1 MNSGSFVY
9 KKGDLVTIKQDIVML
24 CWGTEGTNDRCFRYN
39 KGLKDGIFLGIAKEE
54 PAFKEAHDYCVKF
67 TPIKNPCVIAVGDTM
82 WYVDQN
88 SFHFYNNRRNNEKV
102 NRSYAE

>member
-24 CWGTEGTNDRCFRYN
+24 CWGAEDGRSFRYN
-39 KGLKDGIFLGIAKEE
+39 KALKDGIFLGIAKEE

-67 TPIKNPCVIAVGDTM
+67 TPIKNPCVIAVGDTCGM
-82 WYVDQN
+82 LTKHQF
-88 SFHFYNNRRNNEKV
+88 SLL
-102 NRSYAE
+102 

>member
-24 CWGTEGTNDRCFRYN
+24 CWGAEDGRSFRYN
-39 KGLKDGIFLGIAKEE
+39 KALKDGIFLGIAKEE

-82 WYVDQN
+82 WYVDET

>member
-24 CWGTEGTNDRCFRYN
+24 SWGNDNDRLFRYN
-39 KGLKDGIFLGIAKEE
+39 KGLKDGIFMGIAKEVD
-54 PAFKEAHDYCVKF
+54 AFKEAHDYCVKY
-67 TPIKNPCVIAVGDTM
+67 TPIKNPCVIAVGNTM
-82 WYVDQN
+82 WYVDET

-102 NRSYAE
+102 NRSYAK